1 MKSPTKSEPSIF
13 QGQVAEIEAFG
24 KSPDKQVHRFFGI
37 RHFADLGDKR
47 SGTLHIA
54 KSRREIPTIRLLG
67 YVAAIIEIGKSPER
81 KHAIG
86 ESAIGDSRS
95 QKHST
100 SELAKSRVAK
110 SRFAIS
116 QYDLDRPIINRS
128 GPLKSPK
135 GKFFAFRHFER
146 KRTGKARKTLTFTCV
161 VTCEG
166 DQRPN
171 SSPISSYR
179 PSAHQPS
186 TNQKFL

>member
-1 MKSPTKSEPSIF
+1 VKSPTQSEPSIF
-13 QGQVAEIEAFG
+13 QGHVAEIEAFG
-24 KSPDKQVHRFFGI
+24 KSPDKRVHRFFGI

-54 KSRREIPTIRLLG
+54 KSRREIPTVRLLG
-67 YVAAIIEIGKSPER
+67 HVAAIIEIGKSPER

-86 ESAIGDSRS
+86 KSAIGDSRS

-116 QYDLDRPIINRS
+116 RYDLDRPIINRS

-146 KRTGKARKTLTFTCV
+146 KRTGKARNTLTFTRV

-171 SSPISSYR
+171 SSPISSHW
-179 PSAHQPS
+179 PSA
-186 TNQKFL
+186 NRRF